1 MTKRVRDDVHSPK
14 NLIPENYEF
23 VGVRLFH
30 DEIPDD
36 RNFIMEHMKRTGGK
50 FSTHE
55 HGGFCDVCGNPNV
68 LNYAVFYHK
77 PTNTYIKTGLECADT
92 ISTFASAALHNAI
105 QEVNRK
111 KYLETRQKKAEA
123 RRKYIKDEFLI
134 SLKGT
139 VLEPYTSLLEN
150 PPSNETYEQATLRNI
165 LANGARYGSLTSR
178 QWAYAEKI
186 VKSIEASTLQTVQEE
201 SKTPSAEI
209 VEGKYEIIGKIISIK
224 YKNIEETP
232 YPGYRML
239 VEDAEG
245 RKYYGSVPA
254 ILLESV
260 EAVESLI
267 DREVVLSV
275 TVTRSPKDPCFGFFK
290 RPRLVKMSHEVDKST
305 EEH

>member
-1 MTKRVRDDVHSPK
+1 MTKRIRDDVHSPK

-23 VGVRLFH
+23 VGIQLFN
-30 DEIPDD
+30 DEVPDD
-36 RNFIMEHMKRTGGK
+36 RNIIIEHINHTGGK
-50 FSTHE
+50 FSTHD

-92 ISTFASAALHNAI
+92 ISTFASAALKDAI

-123 RRKYIKDEFLI
+123 RKKYIKDVFLT

-139 VLEPYTSLLEN
+139 VLELYASLLDT
-150 PPSNETYEQATLRNI
+150 PPSTNESYEQATLRNI
-165 LANGARYGSLTSR
+165 LSHGAQYGSLTNR
-178 QWAYAEKI
+178 QWAYAEKLA
-186 VKSIEASTLQTVQEE
+186 KAIENPLAPPA
-201 SKTPSAEI
+201 PSAPETK
-209 VEGKYEIIGKIISIK
+209 VPVSEGKYEITGKILSIK

-245 RKYYGSVPA
+245 RKYYGSAPA
-254 ILLESV
+254 ALLESV
-260 EAVESLI
+260 GDVESLI
-267 DREVVLSV
+267 GREIIFSA
-275 TVTRSPKDPCFGFFK
+275 TVNRSSNDPYFGFFK
-290 RPRLVKMSHEVDKST
+290 RPKLVKINQ
-305 EEH
+305 